1 MTVTLHNMPGFG
13 APMGYSHATAARG
26 DLIVHVS
33 GQVGEDEHG
42 VAAQGLAAQ
51 TEQALRN
58 VARALEAAG
67 ATVEDVAK
75 STFYVA
81 GWDPSMF
88 DDFVTGAMAARADHP
103 FPDAALTLIGVQ
115 SLFSPEHL
123 IEVEVVAVVSPS
135 S

>member
-13 APMGYSHATAARG
+13 APMGYSHASAARG

-33 GQVGEDEHG
+33 GQVGEDEQG

-67 ATVEDVAK
+67 ATVQDVAK
-75 STFYVA
+75 STFYVV

-123 IEVEVVAVVSPS
+123 IEVEVVAVVSS
-135 S
+135 